1 MEETGGHPRRD
12 DLIRWGG
19 GLLIAGALH
28 AAALGG
34 ALFWRTPVDPAGAE
48 TAMLI
53 DMAPPEPAPEP
64 PAPEPPAPEPP
75 APEPIP
81 EPPPP
86 EPPPPEPP
94 PPEPIPEP
102 PPPEPPPEPP
112 PPEPEPEPPPPVENV
127 AVPLPPP
134 PPVVKPKPIEKKPS
148 PKVVKP
154 PPPAAVP
161 AAPAPISAPPAPPA
175 PHVLPSWQA
184 QVMAHLERRKRYPR
198 AAQFRREEGTAR
210 VRFVIDR
217 AGVVLSFRLEGSSGS
232 AELDQ
237 ETLSLIERASPL
249 PPPPAEIARD
259 HMEMVAPVKFALR

>member
-34 ALFWRTPVDPAGAE
+34 ALFWRTQVDAAGAE

-64 PAPEPPAPEPP
+64 PAPEPPAPEP
-75 APEPIP
+75 IP

-86 EPPPPEPP
+86 EPP
-94 PPEPIPEP
+94 
-102 PPPEPPPEPP
+102 
-112 PPEPEPEPPPPVENV
+112 PEPEPPPPVENV

-134 PPVVKPKPIEKKPS
+134 PPVVKPKPMEKKPP
-148 PKVVKP
+148 PKVAKP
-154 PPPAAVP
+154 PP
-161 AAPAPISAPPAPPA
+161 PAPISAPPAPPA

>member
-34 ALFWRTPVDPAGAE
+34 ALLWRTPVDPAGAE

-75 APEPIP
+75 APEP
-81 EPPPP
+81 PPP

-94 PPEPIPEP
+94 EPEPI
-102 PPPEPPPEPP
+102 
-112 PPEPEPEPPPPVENV
+112 PEPPPPVENV

-134 PPVVKPKPIEKKPS
+134 PPVVKPKPIEKKPP

-161 AAPAPISAPPAPPA
+161 TAPAPISAPPAPPA

-198 AAQFRREEGTAR
+198 GAQFRREEGTAR

-249 PPPPAEIARD
+249 PPPPPEIARD

>member
-34 ALFWRTPVDPAGAE
+34 ALFWRTQVDPAGAE

-102 PPPEPPPEPP
+102 PPPEPS

-134 PPVVKPKPIEKKPS
+134 PPVKPKPIEKKPP

-161 AAPAPISAPPAPPA
+161 TAPAPISAPPAPPA

-259 HMEMVAPVKFALR
+259 RMEMVAPVKFALR